1 MKTSQIPFLFCLIFI
16 PLKNFA
22 QLENANWCFGL
33 NAKANINTQTTG
45 YSAMQTNYSAD
56 AASVSDQ
63 NGNLLFYTDGY
74 NIFGSNNQ
82 VITNGSQINGYYGG
96 IVQNL
101 LIVPKPCH
109 PGMYYLFTLSTVA
122 PVPTNENSV
131 GLGGIHY
138 TVVDM
143 TSGAGRVPQGLK
155 NVPISNQAGQRI
167 EYNIEPYD
175 YNNPSPFYLSIRS
188 RMTATKSSTGDKIW
202 VAMMPFFV
210 NQNSRMFYNFLVD
223 ANGINNQQ
231 DGNSPS
237 PTVEM
242 QLNNSNYTSYYA
254 YSLGSMK
261 ISPSGN
267 LLSDAE
273 ESVVNLYD
281 FDNTTGLQNSGKI
294 SFSRQVY
301 SSSWDGTHGV
311 GYGIEFSPNNQLIY
325 FTDNPFNI
333 MQGGLVNYHYNTQYG
348 SIYQSN
354 LATKRLYLIYT
365 NNVSDIVTPIPT
377 HDAPWGLQLGIDN
390 KIYATLGGSNMS
402 YLAAIQSP
410 NNPGTSCNFTPTY
423 LQLAPGTYVSNSLPQ
438 WIHVAT
444 GCPCIPPVVTP
455 GGPIDYWLAADAVPV
470 IGFQLVSDKPTGNQ
484 WYYNNT
490 PISGATGQTYSLGS
504 GYSSLNSGDYYALNG
519 GCQSNIVHVN
529 YKLYGYGNYGEESFT
544 RLGSNIYPIQTS
556 AFYCYNSSGNAV
568 QQFNLGTGASY
579 SWNFKVSPANGTQ
592 NVSLTPGS
600 SNPSSNLAQLNIGNS
615 TGNASQTNVQGV
627 ATLPD
632 GRVSVLEYLHF
643 LSHPDFISSSLS
655 VCTNANQY
663 ITNWAGSSYSTLPG
677 ASGFDWE
684 EYDFGANGT
693 IYSGPGA
700 GQHSV
705 IIPGK
710 STAQQMIVRFS
721 GPSFVQ
727 KHFYYTWG
735 GCYEEHFNVS
745 IQNGCLS
752 GQGNLEN
759 NISKIFPNPASD
771 IVNIKSKQIITDIE
785 ISDIFNPVVR
795 KIRSIGQKEIQF
807 TVTALK
813 PGIYNCKI
821 TTASGIEHQKLI
833 IRRN

>member
-122 PVPTNENSV
+122 PIPTNENSV

-423 LQLAPGTYVSNSLPQ
+423 LQLAPGTYVSNNLPQ

-455 GGPIDYWLAADAVPV
+455 GGPIDYYFLWEQGGYLG
-470 IGFQLVSDKPTGNQ
+470 IKLTSSSTFGNQ
-484 WYYNNT
+484 WYKNGQIIQNATQQTLLSHSGGTYFVINN
-490 PISGATGQTYSLGS
+490 
-504 GYSSLNSGDYYALNG
+504 N
-519 GCQSNIVHVN
+519 CQSNAVTIN
-529 YKLYGYGNYGEESFT
+529 ENPYGQNNNPI
-544 RLGSNIYPIQTS
+544 LGAQIMPVQTPGY
-556 AFYCYNSSGNAV
+556 YCYNTTDIIRT
-568 QQFNLGTGASY
+568 FDLGPTANY
-579 SWNFKVSPANGTQ
+579 YWNTNP
-592 NVSLTPGS
+592 L
-600 SNPSSNLAQLNIGNS
+600 SNPSTNLQIDLLTYNVHQPTANLILTSGSPYQDWVQGISDLNG
-615 TGNASQTNVQGV
+615 SQKVLDYHLDFYPVNVQ
-627 ATLPD
+627 P
-632 GRVSVLEYLHF
+632 
-643 LSHPDFISSSLS
+643 IQ
-655 VCTNANQY
+655 VCQG
-663 ITNWAGSSYSTLPG
+663 ITYSFFSGYNTTPYTLPG
-677 ASGFDWE
+677 GSSFDVE
-684 EYDFGANGT
+684 EYDFGPNGT
-693 IYSGPGA
+693 IVSPAIYNGSHQATLSGNSPL
-700 GQHSV
+700 
-705 IIPGK
+705 
-710 STAQQMIVRFS
+710 STPLQVKFTGNSYFKR
-721 GPSFVQ
+721 
-727 KHFYYTWG
+727 HFYYNWG
-735 GCYEEHFNVS
+735 GCYSVS
-745 IQNGCLS
+745 PSVQVVCFSLNDPEIDQK
-752 GQGNLEN
+752 
-759 NISKIFPNPASD
+759 ISLFPNPASTSVSISSKSLIQMIEIFD
-771 IVNIKSKQIITDIE
+771 LQNSICKTRLMAINSTNVNINLS
-785 ISDIFNPVVR
+785 
-795 KIRSIGQKEIQF
+795 QF
-807 TVTALK
+807 KDGV
-813 PGIYNCKI
+813 YNCRV
-821 TTASGIEHQKLI
+821 TTTSGTTNQKLVVKKM
-833 IRRN
+833 